1 MPFKAYHLTL
11 WIVALSIAGYAEWLG
26 VQSRTDVNPT
36 LTDLIKFLPD
46 WVIALGIAWLILH
59 FKVGLALVEQMVRL
73 LSK

>member
-1 MPFKAYHLTL
+1 VTFKAYHLTL
-11 WIVALSIAGYAEWLG
+11 WIVALAIAGYAEWLG
-26 VQSRTDVNPT
+26 FQSSTDVNPT

-46 WVIALGIAWLILH
+46 WLIAFGIAALVLH